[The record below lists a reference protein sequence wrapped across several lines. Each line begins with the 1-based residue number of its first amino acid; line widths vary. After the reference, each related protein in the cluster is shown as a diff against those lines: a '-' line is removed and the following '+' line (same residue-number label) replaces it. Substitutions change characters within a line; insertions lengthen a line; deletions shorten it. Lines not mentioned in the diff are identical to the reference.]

1 VAGLRASAA
10 WAEQPETIAMCDFEC
25 LGYKPLQLFVPSHKR
40 LRLSHDGHFN
50 DKAVQLG
57 RRYFTNFIIGGS
69 AHAWILPNTS
79 APEERPL

>member
-1 VAGLRASAA
+1 MAGLRASAA

-40 LRLSHDGHFN
+40 LRLSHDGHCN

-57 RRYFTNFIIGGS
+57 RRYYQLHYWWFSPCVDPAEHIC
-69 AHAWILPNTS
+69 A
-79 APEERPL
+79 

>member
-1 VAGLRASAA
+1 MAGLRASAA

-50 DKAVQLG
+50 DKAV
-57 RRYFTNFIIGGS
+57 N
-69 AHAWILPNTS
+69 
-79 APEERPL
+79 